1 MQSAQELI
9 GGYLGQKIS
18 AVDSLFMT
26 MPSGHI
32 MVFQQCY
39 NLDAN
44 SFFFCSLN
52 AYYLVAQTKVAK
64 LQQQKSV
71 DFLLPSKQLDCIG
84 KLISER
90 F

>member
-18 AVDSLFMT
+18 AVDSLFTT

-44 SFFFCSLN
+44 SFFFLFAKCLLFSRSDKSSQI
-52 AYYLVAQTKVAK
+52 ATTKV
-64 LQQQKSV
+64 
-71 DFLLPSKQLDCIG
+71 C
-84 KLISER
+84 
-90 F
+90 

>member
-18 AVDSLFMT
+18 AVDSLFTT

-44 SFFFCSLN
+44 SFFF
-52 AYYLVAQTKVAK
+52 V
-64 LQQQKSV
+64 
-71 DFLLPSKQLDCIG
+71 
-84 KLISER
+84 R
-90 F
+90 